1 MSYHDFNAAEVQTGG
16 LKEYRV
22 YGPPGTGKTTWMTRQ
37 IALAAKKFGGK
48 RILACSFTRT
58 AAAELTARLEGADIR
73 VPAKNVGTIHSLC
86 YHAAGQPELA
96 ETRIADWNE
105 SHPNWQL
112 SKKNT
117 ARAIEEGETEDA
129 SLDGSADSLLA
140 QYNLFR
146 NQLVPLPDMPHDVAR
161 FAGEWEA
168 WKADLGLYDFTDL
181 LSITGM
187 DMLYAPNNCTVAFVD
202 EAQDLTPLQL
212 AVVRNWARSMSHFIL
227 SGDDDQCQ
235 PAGTMVQT
243 TDGLVDIADLDPKQ
257 HRLVAYSQGDGAVYG
272 WRSEGYAFQK
282 AERPYC
288 GDMFIVRT
296 PYGDSRATDNHRWLA
311 RWKSGVKKSGV
322 CVVYLM
328 RRGEDFRIG
337 WCQLFRADGCL
348 HLGVRAHLE
357 DADEAWI
364 LSVHQDK
371 SEASIQESFLA
382 TRFGICMAPFKMHG
396 ERGLYTQ
403 EKLDRLF
410 LFLRVDARERAEQV
424 LDYFSL
430 SIHHPVWTKKY
441 AEENRFGSRTFD
453 CASCNLIPEL
463 MLLPAV
469 DPDCKKKAVWTSFSI
484 DVEPKTKCRVYSL
497 NVEKYHT
504 YIADG
509 IITHNCLYTFSG
521 ARPDSLITDGFPEDH
536 KIVLGQSYRIPRAVH
551 RLAERWIAKCKHR
564 EPKEYKPAEHEGLVR
579 TMPQATYKMAEA
591 AVRDAEKQLAAGRS
605 VMFLAACSYMLRTSL
620 IPLLK
625 ERRIPFWN
633 PYRTT
638 QGEWNPINGAR
649 RRKVM
654 AFIHPEG
661 PEGTYAKL
669 WSLDQLED
677 WLKLCP
683 SASWL
688 KRGAKEALKRVRKAD
703 RQQDALYNWYCDY
716 FLQPGF
722 DEAHLCAANASTEW
736 LQAQMS
742 VSTRASWQ
750 YTFDVLAQMGD
761 ENPRCVVGTIHSVKG
776 GEAEIVYLM
785 PDLSPQAVRNLY
797 EPGGADDIV
806 RQFYVGLTRARQEL
820 VICGPATR
828 FFADIGG

>member
-1 MSYHDFNAAEVQTGG
+1 MSHDTFNAAEVQSGG

-37 IALAAKKFGGK
+37 IALAAKKYGGK

-86 YHAAGQPELA
+86 FHAAGQPELA
-96 ETRIADWNE
+96 ETRIADWND
-105 SHPNWQL
+105 SHPYWQL

-117 ARAIEEGETEDA
+117 ARAIEEGETEDS

-140 QYNLFR
+140 QYNILR
-146 NQLVPLPDMPHDVAR
+146 NQLVELPDMPHDVAR
-161 FAGEWEA
+161 FAVEWEA
-168 WKADLGLYDFTDL
+168 WKAELGLYDFTDL

-187 DMLYAPNNCTVAFVD
+187 EMLYAPNNCTVAFVD

-243 TDGLVDIADLDPKQ
+243 TEGLVDIASLDPEK
-257 HRLVAYSQGDGAVYG
+257 HRLVAYARNDGAVYG
-272 WRSEGYAFQK
+272 WKNGGYGFKKAVRYFEGAMFTIRTEL
-282 AERPYC
+282 AE
-288 GDMFIVRT
+288 T
-296 PYGDSRATDNHRWLA
+296 RATGNHRWLV
-311 RWKSGVKKSGV
+311 RWKPEVKKNGV

-328 RRGEDFRIG
+328 RRGDDFRIG
-337 WCQLFRADGCL
+337 WCQLFRSDGCL

-357 DADEAWI
+357 GADAAWI
-364 LSVHQDK
+364 LSVHDNK
-371 SEASIQESFLA
+371 HEASIQESYLSA
-382 TRFGICMAPFKMHG
+382 KFGICTAPFKVHG
-396 ERGLYTQ
+396 APGLYTQ
-403 EKLDRLF
+403 DRLDE
-410 LFLRVDARERAEQV
+410 LFRRLSSCAMEHAESLLWYFDLSLR
-424 LDYFSL
+424 FP
-430 SIHHPVWTKKY
+430 IWTRKY
-441 AEENRFGSRTFD
+441 AEGNRFGSRTFE
-453 CASCNLIPEL
+453 CESYNLIPKL
-463 MLLPAV
+463 MLIPIL
-469 DPDCKKKAVWTSFSI
+469 DTEDKKRARWEAFSI
-484 DVEPKTKCRVYSL
+484 GLEPRARCDVYSL
-497 NVEKYHT
+497 DVDTCHT
-504 YIADG
+504 YVADG

-521 ARPDSLITDGFPEDH
+521 AKPDSLITDGFPSDH

-551 RLAERWIAKCKHR
+551 RLAEKWISKCKHR

-579 TMPQATYKMAEA
+579 TMPHATYKLAEA

-605 VMFLAACSYMLRTSL
+605 VMFLAACSYMLRQSV

-649 RRKVM
+649 RRKVH
-654 AFIHPEG
+654 AFIYPDG

-677 WLKLCP
+677 WLSICN
-683 SASWL
+683 SGSWL
-688 KRGAKEALKRVRKAD
+688 KRGAKEALKRVRKAE

-736 LQAQMS
+736 LQKQMP
-742 VSTRASWQ
+742 AEKLKSWQ
-750 YTFDVLAQMGD
+750 YTFDVLEKMAD
-761 ENPRCVVGTIHSVKG
+761 ESPRCVVGTIHSVKG
-776 GEAEIVYLM
+776 GEAEVVYLF
-785 PDLSPQAVRNLY
+785 PDLSPQAVRNLHS
-797 EPGGADDIV
+797 PGGGDDIV

-820 VICGPATR
+820 VICGPSTR
-828 FFADIGG
+828 FFADIG